1 MTDLALARSDAHYEA
16 LRRAY
21 DERVKS
27 LSRKLRNGGAPAPP
41 PGGGSSSANDHTFSV
56 SESIF
61 DGCTSDINMQNE
73 NAMLRGPA
81 VWDKF
86 RLHTRVQE
94 LKQVVDKL
102 TYQCEDFKRD
112 EKHLKLQIAE
122 LEKLNKTERELFEKT
137 GREEARKMQ
146 EEVGTWRSRCAMLET
161 ENRRLK
167 EANES
172 YEQRL
177 QTLYDERAQIQT
189 EVISFSKQSDGI
201 QEQLKQ
207 SQELLRQS
215 EMDRNQLR
223 DQYVHVGEKFE
234 RLMDLEEKENG
245 ATVQELSTRLSKTEK
260 TLRSDKRKM
269 EKLIG
274 ELEERLKT
282 ADVEVERLGG
292 LLEEE
297 RARHAES
304 EQHLLDG
311 QRKTLHEH
319 NLGLAKLSEMMP
331 IASHQQIVDETRR
344 HHHQSQVE
352 LEQNLRRQGP
362 LCLPCLHTALAL
374 LILTTGF
381 PWPSFA
387 TIAGPVFIQ
396 YQKQL
401 QDQADN
407 DEKKQKEF
415 QETLLHVR
423 QGLKKLE
430 QQRDDSGRKCK
441 AFEEE
446 NYSLKMSMRKLNT
459 DARDVEDKSKLY
471 ATKGASK
478 RDHADHIDLY
488 RFYLEEANANL
499 QRLRKM
505 WDEEKQQR
513 LTSDKT
519 VNDLKRKLAVKEEFF
534 KSQRGV
540 LMDDLER
547 TIGSKLRWAEDETER
562 LLSKTQSADVE
573 TDRLRQALAAKD
585 AKIISMLDERSE
597 LERKAQHDHMTRDRV
612 AVGKKAVQLLVNCQQ
627 TTKLFCD
634 AARRE
639 LVYLKKSV
647 HEEVQTV
654 FLDVLSTRC
663 GSLVQMLQ
671 QEERNTAK
679 SKQLLKKEVEAVE
692 AKAVV
697 DRQKLQD
704 SLAKERSVGKQLEFV
719 GKERDAVKKE
729 ADSLQMKLQD
739 GELNLERILSAI
751 TAPFPA
757 LENPKEQ
764 LLLAAKHPER
774 SSEISE
780 KIKFFRAKLNE
791 ALTSMQ
797 KEMQSDA
804 EQASQF
810 KLKSMEEKVTHEI
823 SLQKEM
829 ELKAKTDHERQLAEY
844 AVQMAEMRGT
854 VATMED
860 RHRSLAG
867 KNHTLEGELKE
878 VEADLKY
885 YTSRCEQL
893 AGELEQK
900 QRREEDMTGPGEELV
915 AETEV
920 VVELAK
926 TEAVAPVKEQMK
938 EVFQEAERLQ
948 TRFAKDLHD
957 RDQQWEKMREKE
969 FSNQNSKLEREVEKA
984 REKEQELVAEL
995 SRVRQDGIRKESMML
1010 GECDAMEACKK
1021 RYEQEAEHYERTT
1034 WREMKNV
1041 QEATSRQAKTM
1052 QEALDLK
1059 TRLAEEVQREN
1070 RQLVADRDEEIAKM
1084 AELKHHE
1091 LEKLQSHLRS
1101 QYAQPSTF
1109 SQIVTNHDRLEKEAE
1124 GLSAKVKQHLEMKVE
1139 R

>member
-73 NAMLRGPA
+73 NAPPGSTTSTAAPG
-81 VWDKF
+81 
-86 RLHTRVQE
+86 LHQNGGGLLSAADSDGQKSFEKVREEQIDTLVEKMSLLSTKEREKETRVQE

-352 LEQNLRRQGP
+352 LEQNLRRQ
-362 LCLPCLHTALAL
+362 
-374 LILTTGF
+374 
-381 PWPSFA
+381 
-387 TIAGPVFIQ
+387 

-471 ATKGASK
+471 ANS
-478 RDHADHIDLY
+478 
-488 RFYLEEANANL
+488 LEEANANL

-597 LERKAQHDHMTRDRV
+597 LERKAQHDQ

-900 QRREEDMTGPGEELV
+900 QRREEELV

-957 RDQQWEKMREKE
+957 RDQQWEKMVEQIRQDSNALLLQREKE

-1021 RYEQEAEHYERTT
+1021 RYEQEAEHLR
-1034 WREMKNV
+1034 REMKNV